1 VYKGQQGVPTVH
13 LSLPESIYNELKQY
27 AQETGTSIT
36 DLIKFM
42 IVEGLEKV
50 RKERMERAR
59 RMKEEQLTEKL
70 IQILSE
76 LEDLKRRLDEQQA
89 FVEGELYRINHS
101 IQSLRKRVS
110 KLEDMVEERMY
121 PVETELISP

>member
-1 VYKGQQGVPTVH
+1 MPTVH

-42 IVEGLEKV
+42 IVEGLEKI

-101 IQSLRKRVS
+101 VQSLRRRVS